1 MVFTLNDSLIIDGT
15 GNVGIGTMPKSSFDI
30 STTNSALTIPGGTTL
45 QRVNNEG
52 MFRFNTETE
61 LYELYRL
68 GSWSSFAVVPSIT
81 SVNTQVLKN
90 VDDTITV
97 NGSSLHAS
105 AQWRFISNSKKQY
118 IPKSVSFVS
127 DSNVSLVRPD
137 VFPVSDAPYQIQ
149 CRQMGKVAYF
159 SPITAGNMPVFTTP
173 AGLLATV
180 YIDKAYTTGAPATSI
195 LVSDETGGG
204 IASISVSAG
213 SMPFGLSGTYTPSGS
228 NASLIVTGTPTG
240 VADTTYPFSLTAID
254 IGGNSTFLQYSLF
267 LTTELLVPK
276 SGLYCFLD
284 MNDARSYTSGTTF
297 SDLSGQNKHFTF
309 AGTPS
314 VGTESLNGNL
324 KYFVASGGASGQLAT
339 GPASDSFGITNS
351 TGYTI
356 IYLAKT
362 MAAGSYGGAFKFR
375 GTGHPTNGAI
385 ERAIFVHPVWSDNNM
400 YWDQGGC
407 CNSDTRLS
415 VSIANNYNKYSL
427 YTLRCDRTNSRRT
440 IWVNGVLFATNTTT
454 PANINLSTSAV
465 QIGGN
470 NTPDAYTWNARM
482 SIFIVYN
489 RPLTDTEVVDISNTF
504 KTKYAL

>member
-1 MVFTLNDSLIIDGT
+1 MVFTLNDSLIIDGI

-45 QRVNNEG
+45 QRINNEG

-68 GSWSSFAVVPSIT
+68 GSWSSFAMVPTIA

-90 VDDTITV
+90 KDSSLTV
-97 NGSSLHAS
+97 TGSSFHSS
-105 AQWRFISNSKKQY
+105 AQWRFIGNSKKQY
-118 IPKSVSFVS
+118 IPKSVTSVS
-127 DSNVSLVRPD
+127 DSSVSLVRPD
-137 VFPVSDAPYQIQ
+137 IFPVSDAPYQIQ
-149 CRQMGKVAYF
+149 CRQMGKVVYF
-159 SPITAGNMPVFTTP
+159 SPITAGIIPVFVSA

-180 YIDKAYTTGAPATSI
+180 FVNKEYTTLIPAASI
-195 LVSDETGGG
+195 VVQDDTGGG
-204 IASISVSAG
+204 IASITLNSGAFPS
-213 SMPFGLSGTYTPSGS
+213 GLSGTYQQSGS
-228 NASLIVTGTPTG
+228 NASLIVTGTSTD
-240 VADTTYPFSLTAID
+240 VVDTTYPFSLTAID
-254 IGGNSTFLQYSLF
+254 IGGNSTSIQYSLM
-267 LTTELLVPK
+267 LTSELLVPK
-276 SGLYCFLD
+276 SGLFCFLD
-284 MNDARSYTSGTTF
+284 MNDTRSYTSGTTF
-297 SDLSGQNKHFTF
+297 SDLSGQNKNFTF

-314 VGTESLNGNL
+314 VGTESTQNNL
-324 KYFVASGGASGQLAT
+324 KYFVASGGASGQMAN
-339 GPASDSFGITNS
+339 GHASNSFGITNS

-362 MAAGSYGGAFKFR
+362 MASGSYGGAFKFY
-375 GTGHPTNGAI
+375 GTGHATQPSL
-385 ERAIFVHPVWSDNNM
+385 ERAIFVHPVWGDNNM

-407 CNSDTRLS
+407 CNSDSRLS

-427 YTLRCDRTNSRRT
+427 YILRCDRTNSRRT

-454 PANINLSTSAV
+454 PANINLSASAV

-470 NTPDAYTWNARM
+470 NLPDAYTWNARM